1 MRSHQIEET
10 QRRAVHAIRM
20 KKCEFCEKFFPL
32 HRVNMHAETCTERIY
47 CGNCHNYLAKSQ
59 LQAHSQA
66 CVPAQIQPI
75 AEHIA
80 VEGPVAAAFMSE
92 MRISAPLL
100 AARPLGVPIPRVIQQ
115 EEEVKQL
122 PLAQV
127 SAASTNMPMI
137 TCKIC
142 KLSVDARSTVY
153 LVFKDH
159 EICHTMQE
167 RSLEREFKR
176 QYAQLP
182 RDINQSF
189 QRFADIESRRNL
201 ARHADD
207 DSYFSPENYDVSA
220 RQELLKLDG
229 EKYVQGKGL
238 KEGELS
244 LLREYA
250 YEGEEAECVICKEM
264 IVPENRVK
272 RLPCLHVFHSACI
285 DSWASRVPK
294 CPIDNSHIALD

>member
-1 MRSHQIEET
+1 MR
-10 QRRAVHAIRM
+10 
-20 KKCEFCEKFFPL
+20 KCEFCGKFLPL
-32 HRVNMHAETCTERIY
+32 DRVKMHAETCSERIY
-47 CGNCHNYLAKSQ
+47 CENCHNYLAKSQ
-59 LQAHSQA
+59 LEAHSQA
-66 CVPAQIQPI
+66 CAPSQLQPI
-75 AEHIA
+75 AESIA
-80 VEGPVAAAFMSE
+80 VEGPVAAAFTRD
-92 MRISAPLL
+92 MRIPAPLL
-100 AARPLGVPIPRVIQQ
+100 ADKPLGAQIPRAIQQ
-115 EEEVKQL
+115 EEEAKQL

-127 SAASTNMPMI
+127 SAPSTDIPMI
-137 TCKIC
+137 KCKFC
-142 KLSVDARSTVY
+142 KLPVEARSTIH

-159 EICHTMQE
+159 LLCHTMQE
-167 RSLEREFKR
+167 QSLEREFKR
-176 QYAQLP
+176 QYSHLP

-207 DSYFSPENYDVSA
+207 DSYFSPENYDVSV

-244 LLREYA
+244 LLRDYA
-250 YEGEEAECVICKEM
+250 YEGEEMECVICKEV